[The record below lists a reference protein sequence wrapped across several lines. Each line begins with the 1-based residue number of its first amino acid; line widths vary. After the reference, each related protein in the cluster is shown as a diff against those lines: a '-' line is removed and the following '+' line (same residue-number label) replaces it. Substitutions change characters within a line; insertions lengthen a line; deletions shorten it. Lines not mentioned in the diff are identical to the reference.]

1 MSVSPEGLSA
11 GVSRKAGA
19 TARTP
24 HDVLFAGAPEAAWLD
39 RVHVVLVRPQ
49 GAANL
54 GMIARAMKN
63 FGLSRLRI
71 AGEAPRMNDEA
82 RAHACHAPEVLER
95 AGRFADLPAALADCG
110 LVLGTSSPRPGLADR
125 HELDTPRTA
134 APRIRAAAEAGT
146 RIAVVFGPEDHGLTT
161 DELAPSHRVITI
173 PAHPGYPVLNL
184 AQSVMLVCYEV
195 FQAAAPALRLP
206 AWADRRSLEAMEAD
220 LAGTL
225 RAVGFM
231 EPGPAAEDRALTP
244 LRRLFSRAGM
254 TPRDVRWVR
263 RLARALRNAN
273 TRASGAKPR
282 RHGVKGTTEEH
293 G

>member
-1 MSVSPEGLSA
+1 MTQPASPA
-11 GVSRKAGA
+11 PRK
-19 TARTP
+19 R
-24 HDVLFAGAPEAAWLD
+24 GAPERPPYEVLFDGAPSPAWLD

-82 RAHACHAPEVLER
+82 RAHACHAPEVLDR
-95 AGRFADLPAALADCG
+95 AERFADLSGALADCG
-110 LVLGTSSPRPGLADR
+110 LVLATSSPRPGLADR
-125 HELDTPRTA
+125 HELETPRTA

-146 RIAVVFGPEDHGLTT
+146 RVAVVFGPEDHGLTT
-161 DELAPSHRVITI
+161 GEIAPAHRVITI

-184 AQSVMLVCYEV
+184 AQSVMLVCYEA
-195 FQAAAPALRLP
+195 FQADAPGLIPP
-206 AWADRRSLEAMEAD
+206 AWADRRELEAMEAD
-220 LAGTL
+220 LVRTL
-225 RAVGFM
+225 TAIDFM
-231 EPGPAAEDRALTP
+231 KEGPEGADRALTP

-263 RLARALRNAN
+263 RLARALRNAAAQ
-273 TRASGAKPR
+273 ASGGKQRKHGA
-282 RHGVKGTTEEH
+282 HGVEGTTDEH